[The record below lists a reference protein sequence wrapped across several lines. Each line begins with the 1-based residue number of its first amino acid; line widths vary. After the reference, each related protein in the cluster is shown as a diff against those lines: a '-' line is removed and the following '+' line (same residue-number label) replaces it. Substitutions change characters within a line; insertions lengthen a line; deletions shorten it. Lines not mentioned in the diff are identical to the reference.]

1 MLILSADTSSAKFGV
16 SITDNLKVLDTFK
29 AKELNMHS
37 SDLIPEID
45 KLLSKNSINIKD
57 IDAFCV
63 GLGPGSFTGLRIG
76 LTAMRGLSFALNKP
90 IVGIPSI
97 DAIAIN
103 VREFN
108 SNISVLIDAKQNKLY
123 HRDYIIKNN
132 KIIPKT
138 KILLVTREEFIKKAK
153 PDTLFIGDG
162 VELIKSDII
171 NRDKSS
177 KFALSDLW
185 YPEADTIAMLGFERF
200 KKRKK
205 DNVFTL
211 NPLYI
216 YPKECQIKK
225 KMAVNK

>member
-16 SITDNLKVLDTFK
+16 SITDNLKVIDTFK

-76 LTAMRGLSFALNKP
+76 LTTMRGLSFALSKP
-90 IVGIPSI
+90 IIGIPSI

-103 VREFN
+103 VKEFN
-108 SNISVLIDAKQNKLY
+108 DKISVLIDAKQNKLY
-123 HRDYIIKNN
+123 YRDYIIKNN

-138 KILLVTREEFIKKAK
+138 KILLVTREEFIKKSK

-162 VELIKSDII
+162 VGLIKSDIV
-171 NRDKSS
+171 DKHKGA

-185 YPEADTIAMLGFERF
+185 YPEADTIAMLGFERL

-205 DNVFTL
+205 DNLFTL

-216 YPKECQIKK
+216 YPKECQ
-225 KMAVNK
+225 VRR

>member
-1 MLILSADTSSAKFGV
+1 MLMLSADTSSAKFSV
-16 SITDNLKVLDTFK
+16 SITDNLKVIDTFK
-29 AKELNMHS
+29 AKEFNRHS

-57 IDAFCV
+57 IDVFCV

-76 LTAMRGLSFALNKP
+76 LTTMRGLSFALSKP
-90 IVGIPSI
+90 IVGIPSM

-103 VREFN
+103 VIEFN
-108 SNISVLIDAKQNKLY
+108 DKISVIIDAKQNKLY

-138 KILLVTREEFIKKAK
+138 KILLITREDLIKQAK
-153 PDTLFIGDG
+153 PNTLFTGDG
-162 VELIKSDII
+162 VDLIKSDII
-171 NRDKSS
+171 NKQKSS

-185 YPEADTIAMLGFERF
+185 YPKADIIAMLGFERL

-216 YPKECQIKK
+216 YPKECQIRKPKAKK
-225 KMAVNK
+225 K

>member
-1 MLILSADTSSAKFGV
+1 MLILSADTSSAKFSV
-16 SITDNLKVLDTFK
+16 SITDNLKVIDTFK
-29 AKELNMHS
+29 AKEFNRHS

-45 KLLSKNSINIKD
+45 KLLTKNSINIKD

-76 LTAMRGLSFALNKP
+76 LTTMRGLSFALSKP

-103 VREFN
+103 VIEFN
-108 SNISVLIDAKQNKLY
+108 DKISVIIDAKQNKLY

-138 KILLVTREEFIKKAK
+138 KMVLIAREDLIRQAK
-153 PDTLFIGDG
+153 PNTLFIGDG
-162 VELIKSDII
+162 VGLIKSDII
-171 NRDKSS
+171 DKQKSS

-185 YPEADTIAMLGFERF
+185 YPEADTIAMLGFEGL

-211 NPLYI
+211 LPLYI
-216 YPKECQIKK
+216 YPKECQIIKPKAKK
-225 KMAVNK
+225 I

>member
-1 MLILSADTSSAKFGV
+1 MLILSADTSSAKFSI
-16 SITDNLKVLDTFK
+16 SITDNLRVIDTFK
-29 AKELNMHS
+29 AKEFNRHS

-45 KLLSKNSINIKD
+45 KLLTKNSINIKD

-76 LTAMRGLSFALNKP
+76 LTTMRGLSFALSKP

-103 VREFN
+103 VIEFN
-108 SNISVLIDAKQNKLY
+108 DKISVIIDAKQNKLY
-123 HRDYIIKNN
+123 HRDYIIKNH

-138 KILLVTREEFIKKAK
+138 KMVLIAREDLIRQAK
-153 PDTLFIGDG
+153 PNTLFIGDG
-162 VELIKSDII
+162 VGLIKSDII
-171 NRDKSS
+171 NRQKSS

-185 YPEADTIAMLGFERF
+185 YPKADILAMLGFE
-200 KKRKK
+200 KLNKRKK

-211 NPLYI
+211 LPLYI

-225 KMAVNK
+225 PEPRKQ